1 MLRDRIGKPAKK
13 QGRKALGLR
22 VVTPMIAR
30 LQDFLR
36 RDGLQSVPLFFNL
49 LNVGGEALRDGL
61 CCVLFVLLL
70 LSVGCGQTIKE
81 QQRQAPPLDAS
92 RLVVAGSGSNLSLT
106 RVLAT
111 EYSRQSGVK
120 MEIPGSIG
128 TTGAIKATREGA
140 ILLGLASRQ
149 LTPAEM
155 SQGLKQIH
163 YASIGLAVA
172 VHPSVP
178 DGELDHQTLVKIY
191 LAGKT
196 AWSNGA
202 AVVALCMYE
211 ADSTNDILQK
221 HVPGFSAALKTVLA
235 RNDWRTLYSDG
246 AMLETLAKTPNA
258 IGFID
263 AAALS
268 ENAGRVKALKF
279 NGVEMNFEN
288 LNSGRYPLKKELF
301 FIYRG
306 TLADDAQ
313 RFIAFCLSEAGRQ
326 IIVGHGAIPAP
337 RKE

>member
-1 MLRDRIGKPAKK
+1 MRNRISSCFF
-13 QGRKALGLR
+13 
-22 VVTPMIAR
+22 TIA
-30 LQDFLR
+30 
-36 RDGLQSVPLFFNL
+36 V
-49 LNVGGEALRDGL
+49 
-61 CCVLFVLLL
+61 L
-70 LSVGCGQTIKE
+70 LSVGCGNTIKE
-81 QQRQAPPLDAS
+81 QPRQVFPLDPS
-92 RLVVAGSGSNLSLT
+92 RLVVAGSGSNMSLT

-120 MEIPGSIG
+120 LELPGSIG
-128 TTGAIKATREGA
+128 TTGAVKATREGA
-140 ILLGLASRQ
+140 IALGLASRP

-178 DGELDHQTLVKIY
+178 DIDLDHQALVKIY
-191 LAGKT
+191 AGGKT

-202 AVVALCMYE
+202 EIVALCMYE

-221 HVPGFSAALKTVLA
+221 KVPGFSAALITALA

-246 AMLETLAKTPNA
+246 AMLETLTKTPNA

-263 AAALS
+263 AVALA

-279 NGVEMNFEN
+279 NGVELDFEN
-288 LNSGRYPLKKELF
+288 LNSERYPLRKELF

-306 TLADDAQ
+306 NLSDEAQ
-313 RFIAFCLSEAGRQ
+313 RFIDFCLSAAGRQ
-326 IIVGHGAIPAP
+326 IIIGQWAIPAP